1 MKYGRILI
9 VDDEPQILKLLSK
22 LLSSL
27 NCEVSTAGNGEL
39 ALEMIGKEHFDLI
52 LLDLRLP
59 GLSGIEVL
67 KEARSKSPASTIVVI
82 TAYGSVDNAIQA
94 MKLGADDFLQ
104 KPFDL
109 EQLRMLV
116 RRALERSEALKES
129 ADEKALKALGYELIG
144 NSRAIQ
150 EVKNMIER
158 VARVRSTVLI
168 TGETGTG
175 KEMVARL
182 IHQFSDRADNPFIAV
197 NCAAIPGTLLE
208 SQFFGHIKGAFTDA
222 IEDKAGFFEE
232 ANKGTI
238 FLDEIGDLDFNLQAK
253 ILRVLQEGEITRVG
267 SARSIPV
274 DVRVI
279 AATNRNLRQMVEEKR
294 FRQDLYYRLS
304 VLPIYVPALREHRE
318 DLPLLINHIL
328 NKLAKTTGH
337 KITGVSPE
345 YLEILKQYDFPGNV
359 RELENIIE
367 RSVLLATGNLLSPD
381 TLPSEVIESAEV
393 AELVKKTVENGLSL
407 KKAKARITERIESKL
422 IERVI
427 KECNGNYSLAAKKL
441 GISRSALYYKVKQYK
456 IVIPES

>member
-232 ANKGTI
+232 ADKGTI

>member
-1 MKYGRILI
+1 
-9 VDDEPQILKLLSK
+9 
-22 LLSSL
+22 
-27 NCEVSTAGNGEL
+27 
-39 ALEMIGKEHFDLI
+39 
-52 LLDLRLP
+52 
-59 GLSGIEVL
+59 
-67 KEARSKSPASTIVVI
+67 
-82 TAYGSVDNAIQA
+82 
-94 MKLGADDFLQ
+94 
-104 KPFDL
+104 
-109 EQLRMLV
+109 
-116 RRALERSEALKES
+116 
-129 ADEKALKALGYELIG
+129 
-144 NSRAIQ
+144 
-150 EVKNMIER
+150 
-158 VARVRSTVLI
+158 
-168 TGETGTG
+168 
-175 KEMVARL
+175 
-182 IHQFSDRADNPFIAV
+182 
-197 NCAAIPGTLLE
+197 
-208 SQFFGHIKGAFTDA
+208 
-222 IEDKAGFFEE
+222 
-232 ANKGTI
+232 
-238 FLDEIGDLDFNLQAK
+238 
-253 ILRVLQEGEITRVG
+253 VG
-267 SARSIPV
+267 SARSIPI

-441 GISRSALYYKVKQYK
+441 RISRSALYYKVKQYK